1 MTHSFLL
8 ASLSIDAILSELTPY
23 QRRKKLDEMS
33 KGDGLRDAYSAT
45 LSRAK
50 AQHSSRSRLGMQVLM
65 WVSHSERP
73 LTVNE
78 LCHVLGVEAGS
89 TDLNI
94 QNIPSIETLLA
105 CTLGLVTV
113 EKSWHSSTVR
123 PVHYTL
129 QEYLSHNPN
138 LFPKPHSMIA
148 EVCLTYL
155 NFHEVRGISPTL
167 YSAPPT
173 IPFVEY
179 ASRYWG
185 THARRETT
193 ENVKRLALQ
202 LLNGF
207 DKHISSKL
215 LLLDEMDYWDQPF
228 DQEGTPRGFTGL
240 HGAAYIGCV
249 EITVALLETGFRMVR
264 PVKSWKQDRAGQS
277 WLMSV
282 TRPG

>member
-1 MTHSFLL
+1 MT
-8 ASLSIDAILSELTPY
+8 
-23 QRRKKLDEMS
+23 
-33 KGDGLRDAYSAT
+33 KGDGLRDAYAAT
-45 LSRAK
+45 LSRVK

-65 WVSHSERP
+65 WVSHSQRS
-73 LTVNE
+73 LSANE
-78 LCHVLGVEAGS
+78 LCHALGVEAGS

-94 QNIPSIETLLA
+94 QNIPSIKTLLA

-113 EKSWHSSTVR
+113 EKSWYSSTVR

-148 EVCLTYL
+148 EVCLAYL

-173 IPFVEY
+173 VPFVEY

-228 DQEGTPRGFTGL
+228 DWEGSPRGFTGL
-240 HGAAYIGCV
+240 HGAAYLGCV
-249 EITVALLETGFRMVR
+249 EITVSVPKRPVR
-264 PVKSWKQDRAGQS
+264 PSLA
-277 WLMSV
+277 
-282 TRPG
+282 